1 LIESSQLDREG
12 SRVEDQQTETV
23 QSGEDL
29 LEKLLEMNNLDE
41 LEDAELDAEMLAQV
55 WRQLNP

>member
-1 LIESSQLDREG
+1 MIESSQLDREG